1 MTSDDGM
8 TYYYPMIVFAII
20 SDHLWVGLCGRAF
33 CTGQTTL
40 GL

>member
-1 MTSDDGM
+1 MIAFGM
-8 TYYYPMIVFAII
+8 VGAY
-20 SDHLWVGLCGRAF
+20 LWVGIHGRAF